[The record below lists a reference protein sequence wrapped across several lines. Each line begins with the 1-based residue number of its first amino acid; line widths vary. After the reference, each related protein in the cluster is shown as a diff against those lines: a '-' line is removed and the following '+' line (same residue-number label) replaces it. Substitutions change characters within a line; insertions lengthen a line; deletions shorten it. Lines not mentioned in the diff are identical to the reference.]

1 MPEPGPVPSEKS
13 RATNVTLSEALV
25 GRAKALGVNVSQAC
39 EAGLAAQVKAA
50 QAAKWLEENQAAIKS
65 WNRYVEEHGLLLAE
79 YRQF

>member
-1 MPEPGPVPSEKS
+1 MPDIRPLPSDKR

-25 GRAKALGVNVSQAC
+25 GTAKALGVNVSQAC

-50 QAAKWLEENQAAIKS
+50 QAAKWLEENRPAIEQ
-65 WNRYVEEHGLLLAE
+65 WNRYVEENGLLLAE

>member
-1 MPEPGPVPSEKS
+1 MPDNGPAPSDKR

-25 GRAKALGVNVSQAC
+25 GMAKRLGVNVSQAC

-50 QAAKWLEENQAAIKS
+50 QAAKWLEENRPAIEQ
-65 WNRYVEEHGLLLAE
+65 WNRYVEENGLLLAE